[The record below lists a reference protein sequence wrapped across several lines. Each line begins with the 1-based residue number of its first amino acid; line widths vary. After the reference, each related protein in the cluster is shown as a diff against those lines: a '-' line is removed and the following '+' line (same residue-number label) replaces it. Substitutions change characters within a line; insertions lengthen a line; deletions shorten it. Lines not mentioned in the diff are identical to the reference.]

1 MPNANYPSI
10 EYVRQ
15 CLEYQDGKLYWLER
29 PRDHFPDERTF
40 ASVNSRCV
48 GKEAGCKG
56 MFGSGSCHLPRVIIG
71 IGQVR
76 IYRAVIVWALHNDRW
91 PDHEIDH
98 KDTDSLNDRIEN
110 LREATGS
117 QNKAN
122 TRIRKNNTSGIKGV
136 AWRKDKNKFRA
147 RITVDRREICL
158 GHFDTEEE
166 AREAYLSASRKYF
179 GEFSNP
185 G

>member
-1 MPNANYPSI
+1 MPDVKYPTV

-15 CLEYQDGKLYWLER
+15 CLEYQDGKLYWLDR
-29 PRDHFPDERTF
+29 PMEHFSCQMVFTKWGTRY
-40 ASVNSRCV
+40 AGR
-48 GKEAGCKG
+48 EAGCVG
-56 MFGSGSCHLPRVIIG
+56 MFGSGSCHLPRVIVTIDK
-71 IGQVR
+71 VR

-91 PDHEIDH
+91 PDNEIDH

-110 LREATGS
+110 LREATRS

-122 TRIRKNNTSGIKGV
+122 CGIRKNNTSGIKGV
-136 AWRKDKNKFRA
+136 GWRKDKNKFRA
-147 RITVDRREICL
+147 RITVDRQEICL

-166 AREAYLSASRKYF
+166 AREAYCEAAQKYF